1 MEAATA
7 GVTVA
12 IREIRPATF
21 DEAALREL
29 LRDAVDAGASVGYLA
44 PLPDE
49 DGRAF
54 CRAVKAALADG
65 RVLLGAYVE
74 DRLVGSVQL
83 DPVAKPNGRHRAEVQ
98 KLLVL
103 REFRGRGIAKAL
115 MAALER
121 KAAELG
127 RSLLVLD
134 TVPGQP
140 AEKLYERLG
149 YRRAGV
155 VPDYAEKSSGGFE
168 PTVIFYKKLI

>member
-1 MEAATA
+1 MW
-7 GVTVA
+7 GDVFV
-12 IREIRPATF
+12 REEFQHERRSDLIASKPR
-21 DEAALREL
+21 
-29 LRDAVDAGASVGYLA
+29 RDDLYDDVFGDFNDAYRRS
-44 PLPDE
+44 
-49 DGRAF
+49 
-54 CRAVKAALADG
+54 
-65 RVLLGAYVE
+65 
-74 DRLVGSVQL
+74 RLVQL
-83 DPVAKPNGRHRAEVQ
+83 ILEHKPNGRHRAEVQ